1 MLVNWTGDIGFVA
14 FSRGLPMYSSCLA
27 VEIYIWI

>member
-14 FSRGLPMYSSCLA
+14 FSRGLLYVFKLFSKLL
-27 VEIYIWI
+27 